1 MNGRI
6 TGEFKRF
13 WTVLRRYV
21 SLNVEYAK
29 LTAAEKFTMLS
40 GAVAIGVISLA
51 CISFVLIFLGF
62 ACSELFRLFMAPAL
76 AYLSTAGVFLLII
89 VVLVVARTPLIINP
103 IARIVTKI
111 LFTPRQKP

>member
-6 TGEFKRF
+6 TGELKRF
-13 WTVLRRYV
+13 WTVLRRYI
-21 SLNVEYAK
+21 SLNMEYAK

-62 ACSELFRLFMAPAL
+62 ACAELFKLFMAPAL
-76 AYLSTAGVFLLII
+76 AYLSTAGVFLLLI
-89 VVLVVARTPLIINP
+89 VVVVMARTTLIINP
-103 IARIVTKI
+103 ISRIVTRI
-111 LFTPRQKP
+111 LFSQKQKT